1 MVERKRPVL
10 FIVDDEPQVLRALQR
25 IFEQE
30 GYRVYV
36 FENAL
41 DARKAIAQ
49 KRPTLVISDN
59 YMPKIEGPAFLREIR
74 KKRPDVRTVL
84 LTGGFIDDEIQSAVA
99 TREIDALIQKPWD
112 LSQLVEQI
120 RGLVAEPFIAGRP
133 SAAGRGRRRPPQGNR
148 RPGQRS
154 RA

>member
-1 MVERKRPVL
+1 MVERKRPVI

-25 IFEQE
+25 VFEQE

-84 LTGGFIDDEIQSAVA
+84 LTGGFIDDEIKSAIA
-99 TREIDALIQKPWD
+99 TRGIDALIQKPWD
-112 LSQLVEQI
+112 LSELIEQI
-120 RGLVAEPFIAGRP
+120 RELVAEPCHRGQ
-133 SAAGRGRRRPPQGNR
+133 AARRRARAPSPA
-148 RPGQRS
+148 PGEPTPG
-154 RA
+154 